1 MDVRSSVFALLICVL
16 GVLAALVV
24 LPLVEYVLA
33 ACLLAVA
40 LRPAYERLVPRVGA
54 RIAGVALTGLAV
66 AGVVVPLVVV
76 SLALLETAT
85 SVLETISADSIASS
99 GQSFARTT
107 LGLDETAAATLE
119 AALSSELAETVGTA
133 TDVSFSQTVG
143 LVATVA
149 DVVAGTLVFVFVLYS
164 LLVDGPAA
172 LDWVRRIVPLERQFV
187 DELFAEAHVVVW
199 AVLRSHLLIAV
210 LQGILGGLGLVLLGV
225 PYAAV
230 LAVAL
235 SLVSVLPTVGIWL
248 VWGPVT
254 VGHALSSGPLGG
266 VVLLGYG
273 LTVLAVVDTYLRAL
287 LVDRGSGLHPAIA
300 LVGVVGGGVL
310 FGIVGLF
317 VGPVVLAT
325 FKASV
330 TVLDRLERSP
340 SADAEAADADSDSNL
355 EREASFTELDQ

>member
-1 MDVRSSVFALLICVL
+1 MDARSSVFALLICVL
-16 GVLAALVV
+16 GVLATLIV

-40 LRPAYERLVPRVGA
+40 LRPAYEQLVPRIGA
-54 RIAGVALTGLAV
+54 RIAGVTLTALAV

-76 SLALLETAT
+76 SLVILETVT
-85 SVLETISADSIASS
+85 SALESVAAAHIVTA
-99 GQSFARTT
+99 GRTFAQTT
-107 LGLDETAAATLE
+107 LGLDTASI
-119 AALSSELAETVGTA
+119 ALIESMVSSELAATIGTA
-133 TDVSFSQTVG
+133 TDVSISQTVG

-149 DVVAGTLVFVFVLYS
+149 DIVAGTLVFVFVLYS
-164 LLVDGPAA
+164 LLVDGPAV
-172 LDWVRRIVPLERQFV
+172 LDWVRQVVPLERRLV
-187 DELFAEAHVVVW
+187 DELFAEVHVVVW
-199 AVLRSHLLIAV
+199 AVLRSHLLVAV
-210 LQGILGGLGLVLLGV
+210 LQGILGGLGLVVLGV
-225 PYAAV
+225 PFAAV

-254 VGHALSSGPLGG
+254 VAHAFSSSLLES
-266 VVLLGYG
+266 VILLGYG
-273 LTVLAVVDTYLRAL
+273 TAVLAVVDTYLRAL

-317 VGPVVLAT
+317 VGPVVLAA

-340 SADAEAADADSDSNL
+340 SADADAADADSDSNL

>member
-1 MDVRSSVFALLICVL
+1 MDARSAVFALLICVL
-16 GVLAALVV
+16 GVLATLIV

-40 LRPAYERLVPRVGA
+40 LRPAYERLVPRIGA
-54 RIAGVALTGLAV
+54 RTAGVALTALAV
-66 AGVVVPLVVV
+66 AGVVIPLVVI
-76 SLALLETAT
+76 SLVILETVT
-85 SVLETISADSIASS
+85 SALES
-99 GQSFARTT
+99 GAAAHIVTAGRTFAQTT
-107 LGLDETAAATLE
+107 LGLDTASIALIEST
-119 AALSSELAETVGTA
+119 LSSELATTIGAAADISV
-133 TDVSFSQTVG
+133 SQTVG

-172 LDWVRRIVPLERQFV
+172 LDWVRRVVPLERRLV
-187 DELFAEAHVVVW
+187 DKLFTEVHVVVR
-199 AVLRSHLLIAV
+199 ATLRSHLLVAV
-210 LQGILGGLGLVLLGV
+210 LQGILGALGLVVLGV

-254 VGHALSSGPLGG
+254 VAHAFSSSLLGS
-266 VVLLGYG
+266 VILLGYG
-273 LTVLAVVDTYLRAL
+273 VAVLAVVDIYLRAF
-287 LVDRGSGLHPAIA
+287 LVDQQSGLHPAIA
-300 LVGVVGGGVL
+300 LMGVVGGGML

-317 VGPVVLAT
+317 VGPVVLAA

-330 TVLDRLERSP
+330 TVVDRSHRASP
-340 SADAEAADADSDSNL
+340 SASDSGSDTDPD
-355 EREASFTELDQ
+355 REQPLAETDQ